1 MNTQFELI
9 SGQEKISKPLFDTEE
24 AYQKFRTSYYEKIKP
39 ELDRQREARRLSE
52 EDSRKHFVY

>member
-1 MNTQFELI
+1 MEQKLELI
-9 SGQEKISKPLFDTEE
+9 PDQKNRSEPLFDTEE
-24 AYQKFRTSYYEKIKP
+24 AYQKFRASYYEQIKP